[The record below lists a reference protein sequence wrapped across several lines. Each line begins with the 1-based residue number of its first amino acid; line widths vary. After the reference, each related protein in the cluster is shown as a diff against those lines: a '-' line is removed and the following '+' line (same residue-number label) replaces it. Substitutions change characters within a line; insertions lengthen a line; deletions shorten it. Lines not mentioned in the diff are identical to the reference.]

1 MFMLS
6 RALLLP
12 LFAFSLLSQT
22 LDEAYSAMRSRQFD
36 SARALFEKGLAE
48 QPDKVSARVDYAY
61 LLLKTGES
69 IKGREQ
75 IRQALEVEPERE
87 TLWLEFAFLCYE
99 TGLRA
104 EAFEVFLRLKLAKDA
119 GVQKTATETFA
130 RLDAE
135 LSTSIARWREA
146 AVKNPDSYSVHEELA
161 RLLEERNDWVAAAE
175 EYRIAF
181 GLKPDK
187 RKFLLDIAKVEREA
201 LRVDYANAALL
212 AASRGGQPYVA
223 QMARERMTTRYPYVY
238 EFEYAI
244 QMDPLNVSLRREYG
258 FLLLAMN
265 REKDAMKAFE
275 ELLRLAPDDTLA
287 NAQLAFLKSARND
300 MAGARPLLAKV
311 AAQGESSL
319 SAARELAE
327 KSLEKGYLKDAL
339 LYLNQIREA
348 SPNDF
353 ATMLRLGWAHNML
366 KDDKEAIRWFEMAR
380 HSPDA
385 KIAKEA
391 EQAYQN
397 LRPSLAPFR
406 TTSWVLPFYSSR
418 WKEVFTYG
426 QTKMEFRLPGT
437 ALRPYLSSRFIGDL
451 GRNRQ
456 STAGQMLPQSL
467 SESAVVAAV
476 GLATPRQ
483 HGWMAWGEAGSAW
496 QYFGKSMKPDY
507 RGGVNFA
514 RNMGAGNYWATT
526 FDGVFL
532 SRFDNNAL
540 FTWQN
545 RVGQNT
551 ADKALRLYW
560 NFNLTVDAKRQDWAN
575 FVETGPGLRFRLEG
589 MPQGLYF
596 SVDYLAGWHL
606 MKTAPG
612 RDQKFRD
619 LRAGL
624 WYAFTR

>member
-1 MFMLS
+1 MLC
-6 RALLLP
+6 RVALVL
-12 LFAFSLLSQT
+12 LFAFSLFSQT
-22 LDEAYSAMRSRQFD
+22 LDQAYAALRERQFET
-36 SARALFEKGLAE
+36 ARSLFERGLAE
-48 QPDKVSARVDYAY
+48 QSDKVGARVDYAY
-61 LLLKTGES
+61 LLLKMGETVL
-69 IKGREQ
+69 GREQ
-75 IRQALEVEPERE
+75 IRMALEAEPERE
-87 TLWLEFAFLCYE
+87 GLWLEYAFLCYE

-104 EAFEVFLRLKLAKDA
+104 EAFEVFLRLRQANDGA
-119 GVQKTATETFA
+119 VQKTARETFA

-135 LSTSIARWREA
+135 LQVSIARWREA
-146 AVKNPDSYSVHEELA
+146 AASNPASYSVHEELA
-161 RLLEERNDWVAAAE
+161 RLLEERNDWVGAAE
-175 EYRIAF
+175 EYRLAF

-187 RKFLLDIAKVEREA
+187 RRYLLDIARVEREA

-223 QMARERMTTRYPYVY
+223 QMAREQMTTRYPYVY

-244 QMDPLNVSLRREYG
+244 QMDPMNVGLRRELG
-258 FLLLAMN
+258 FLLLAMK
-265 REKDAMKAFE
+265 RETEAMQVFE
-275 ELLRLAPDDTLA
+275 ALLRLAPEDSLA
-287 NAQLAFLKSARND
+287 NAQLAFLKTARND
-300 MAGARPLLAKV
+300 LAGARPLLAKV
-311 AAQGESSL
+311 AAQGETSL

-353 ATMLRLGWAHNML
+353 ATMLRLGWAHNLM
-366 KDDKEAIRWFEMAR
+366 KNDREAIRWFELAR

-385 KIAKEA
+385 KIAQEA
-391 EQAYQN
+391 EQAYRN
-397 LRPSLAPFR
+397 LRPALAPFR

-426 QTKMEFRLPGT
+426 QTKMEFRVPGT
-437 ALRPYLSSRFIGDL
+437 GLRPYLSSRFIGDL

-456 STAGQMLPQSL
+456 SNAGQMLPQSL

-476 GLATPRQ
+476 GLATPRRG
-483 HGWMAWGEAGSAW
+483 GWMAWGEAGSAW
-496 QYFGKSMKPDY
+496 QYFGRSMTPDY

-514 RNMGAGNYWATT
+514 RNVGPGNFWAMT

-545 RVGQNT
+545 RLGQNQGQ
-551 ADKALRLYW
+551 KAVRLYW

-575 FVETGPGLRFRLEG
+575 FVETGPGLRFRWDGL
-589 MPQGLYF
+589 PQGLYF

-606 MKTAPG
+606 MKTMPG
-612 RDQKFRD
+612 REQRFRD

>member
-1 MFMLS
+1 MFCRAAMLS
-6 RALLLP
+6 I
-12 LFAFSLLSQT
+12 FAFSLSGQT
-22 LDEAYSAMRSRQFD
+22 LDEAYGALRERRFERARQ
-36 SARALFEKGLAE
+36 LFEAGLE
-48 QPDKVSARVDYAY
+48 REPGKVGARVDYAY
-61 LLLKTGES
+61 LLLKIGETV
-69 IKGREQ
+69 KAREQ
-75 IRQALEVEPERE
+75 IRLALEVAPERE
-87 TLWLEFAFLCYE
+87 SLWLEYAFLCYE
-99 TGLRA
+99 TGKRA
-104 EAFEVFLRLKLAKDA
+104 EAFEVFLRMRLAADPDVK
-119 GVQKTATETFA
+119 KTAEETFA

-135 LSTSIARWREA
+135 LRTSIARWREA
-146 AVKNPDSYSVHEELA
+146 AAKNPDSYSVHEELG
-161 RLLEERNDWVAAAE
+161 RLLEERNDWVGAAAA
-175 EYRIAF
+175 YRLAF

-187 RKFLLDIAKVEREA
+187 RKFLLDIARVEREA
-201 LRVDYANAALL
+201 LRIDYANAALL
-212 AASRGGQPYVA
+212 AASRGAQPYVA
-223 QMARERMTTRYPYVY
+223 QMAREEMSSRYPYVY

-244 QMDPLNVSLRREYG
+244 QMDPLNVGVRREFG
-258 FLLLAMN
+258 FLLLAMG
-265 REKDAMKAFE
+265 REKEAMRVFE
-275 ELLRLAPDDTLA
+275 ELLRLAPEDTLA
-287 NAQLAFLKSARND
+287 NAQLAFLKTARND

-327 KSLEKGYLKDAL
+327 KSLEKGYYKDAL

-353 ATMLRLGWAHNML
+353 ATMLRLGWAHNMM
-366 KDDKEAIRWFEMAR
+366 KNDKEAIRWFEMAR

-385 KIAKEA
+385 KTAKEA

-437 ALRPYLSSRFIGDL
+437 AVRPYLSSRFIGDL

-456 STAGQMLPQSL
+456 AGAGQMLPQSL

-476 GLATPRQ
+476 GLATPQRA
-483 HGWMAWGEAGSAW
+483 GWMAWGEAGSAW

-514 RNMGAGNYWATT
+514 RNIGAGSYWATT

-545 RVGQNT
+545 RVGQNK
-551 ADKALRLYW
+551 ADRALRLYW
-560 NFNLTVDAKRQDWAN
+560 NFNVTVDARRQEWAN
-575 FVETGPGLRFRLEG
+575 FVETGPGLRFRFEG

-606 MKTAPG
+606 MKTSPG
-612 RDQKFRD
+612 RDQRFRD

>member
-1 MFMLS
+1 MFS
-6 RALLLP
+6 RALAAL
-12 LFAFSLLSQT
+12 LFAFSLLGQT
-22 LDEAYSAMRSRQFD
+22 LDEAYDALRGRRFEQ
-36 SARALFEKGLAE
+36 ARALFEKGLEKDPA
-48 QPDKVSARVDYAY
+48 KVAARVDYAY
-61 LLLKTGES
+61 LLLKMGETA
-69 IKGREQ
+69 KGREQ
-75 IRQALEVEPERE
+75 IRLALEAEPERE
-87 TLWLEFAFLCYE
+87 MLWLEYAFLCYE

-104 EAFEVFLRLKLAKDA
+104 EAFEVFLRLRQAQDET
-119 GVQKTATETFA
+119 VRKTAGETFA
-130 RLDAE
+130 RLDGE
-135 LSTSIARWREA
+135 LQTSIARWREA
-146 AVKNPDSYSVHEELA
+146 ASKNPDSYSVHEELA
-161 RLLEERNDWVAAAE
+161 RLLEERNDWVAAAA
-175 EYRIAF
+175 EYRLAF

-187 RKFLLDIAKVEREA
+187 RKFLLDIARVERDA
-201 LRVDYANAALL
+201 LRLDYAHAALL
-212 AASRGGQPYVA
+212 GASRGAQPYVA
-223 QMARERMTTRYPYVY
+223 QMAREGMTTRYPYVY

-244 QMDPLNVSLRREYG
+244 QMDPLNVNLRREFG

-265 REKDAMKAFE
+265 REKEAMAAFE
-275 ELLRLAPDDTLA
+275 ALLRLAPDDTLA
-287 NAQLAFLKSARND
+287 NAQLAFLKTARND
-300 MAGARPLLAKV
+300 VAGARPLLAKV

-353 ATMLRLGWAHNML
+353 ATMLRLGWAHNMM
-366 KDDKEAIRWFEMAR
+366 KNDKEAIRWFEMAR

-385 KIAKEA
+385 KVAKEA

-437 ALRPYLSSRFIGDL
+437 AVRPYLSSRFIGDL

-476 GLATPRQ
+476 GLATPRRA
-483 HGWMAWGEAGSAW
+483 GWMAWGEAGSAW
-496 QYFGKSMKPDY
+496 QYFGKSMRPDY

-514 RNMGAGNYWATT
+514 RNIGAGSYWATT

-545 RVGQNT
+545 RLGQNK
-551 ADKALRLYW
+551 ADRALRLYW
-560 NFNLTVDAKRQDWAN
+560 NFNVTVDAKRQDWAN
-575 FVETGPGLRFRLEG
+575 FVETGPGLRFRFEG

-606 MKTAPG
+606 MKTSPG

>member
-1 MFMLS
+1 MIR
-6 RALLLP
+6 RALVAL
-12 LFAFSLLSQT
+12 LFAFSLLGQS

-36 SARALFEKGLAE
+36 AARALFEKGLA
-48 QPDKVSARVDYAY
+48 QDPNKMSARVDYAY
-61 LLLKTGES
+61 LLLKVGENV
-69 IKGREQ
+69 KGREQ
-75 IRQALEVEPERE
+75 IRLALEAEPERE
-87 TLWLEFAFLCYE
+87 TLWLEYAYLCYE

-104 EAFEVFLRLKLAKDA
+104 EAFEVFLRLRQAKDETIRATA
-119 GVQKTATETFA
+119 GETFA
-130 RLDAE
+130 RLDTE
-135 LSTSIARWREA
+135 LATSIARWREA
-146 AVKNPDSYSVHEELA
+146 AGKNPESYSVHEELA

-175 EYRIAF
+175 EYRLAY

-187 RKFLLDIAKVEREA
+187 RKFLLDIARVEREA

-212 AASRGGQPYVA
+212 AASRGAQPYVA
-223 QMARERMTTRYPYVY
+223 QMARENMTTRYPYVY

-244 QMDPLNVSLRREYG
+244 QMDPLNVNLRREFG

-265 REKDAMKAFE
+265 REKEAMAAFE
-275 ELLRLAPDDTLA
+275 ALLRLAPDDTLA

-300 MAGARPLLAKV
+300 RAGAKPLLAKV

-327 KSLEKGYLKDAL
+327 KSLEKGYFKDAL

-353 ATMLRLGWAHNML
+353 ATMLRLGWAHNMM
-366 KDDKEAIRWFEMAR
+366 KNDKEAIRWFEMAR

-385 KIAKEA
+385 KVAKEA

-397 LRPSLAPFR
+397 LRPALAPFR

-437 ALRPYLSSRFIGDL
+437 GVRPYLSSRFIGDL
-451 GRNRQ
+451 GRSRNT
-456 STAGQMLPQSL
+456 TAGQMLPQSL

-476 GLATPRQ
+476 GLATPRRM
-483 HGWMAWGEAGSAW
+483 GWMAWGEAGSAW
-496 QYFGKSMKPDY
+496 QYFGRSMRPDY

-514 RNMGAGNYWATT
+514 RNMGMDSYWATT

-545 RVGQNT
+545 RVGQNK
-551 ADKALRLYW
+551 ADRALRLYW
-560 NFNLTVDAKRQDWAN
+560 NFNVTVDAKRQDWAN
-575 FVETGPGLRFRLEG
+575 FVETGPGLRFRFEG